1 MQDVRLLADHR
12 EISRLLKTGTVAG
25 EELEVTR
32 GPTAV
37 MKVLEDDEL
46 LFNKVL
52 LKVDSA
58 GIGVLV

>member
-1 MQDVRLLADHR
+1 MQDVRLLADHW
-12 EISRLLKTGTVAG
+12 EISGLLKTGAVG
-25 EELEVTR
+25 GQELEIAR

-37 MKVLEDDEL
+37 MKVLEDDQL

>member
-1 MQDVRLLADHR
+1 VQDVRLLADNW
-12 EISRLLKTGTVAG
+12 EIRCLLNTGSIG
-25 EELEVTR
+25 GQELEVTR

-37 MKVLEDDEL
+37 MQVLEDDEL
-46 LFNKVL
+46 LFNEVL

>member
-12 EISRLLKTGTVAG
+12 EIRGLLMAG
-25 EELEVTR
+25 AIGGQELEVTR

-37 MKVLEDDEL
+37 MKVLQDYEL
-46 LFNKVL
+46 LSNEML

-58 GIGVLV
+58 GTGVLV